1 MLPIEALRDI
11 FAEDKTILI
20 TGPKGD
26 GKTNLA
32 GVIKQTLVEMLGKAV
47 WTNIHYFKI
56 ENVEKAKQIGKLA
69 DVKGHVY
76 IPKPELI
83 HVIKSLSEVILGIV
97 ESFLEGKVF
106 VLDEAGIHAD
116 SSAATGKSTRTIK
129 QLNRIIR
136 HFDCC
141 FIIIT
146 QTKGSVPPDL
156 RKNDVDY
163 HFRIKKTRQG
173 YIVEIGKKK
182 SETDEYTGEE
192 KITFP
197 TVKKIRVPL
206 CKYPLDGKFPT
217 GFKIDIDLK
226 EALDCL
232 SEVEDSI
239 EMMDKG
245 RGKKIILDMIEENKE
260 VEKYLTTGKYGKKY
274 GVTSATVRN
283 WVADGKLEYYTI
295 PGRGK
300 GENEY
305 RILDQKPKIL
315 RSK

>member
-11 FAEDKTILI
+11 FGEDKTILV
-20 TGPKGD
+20 TGSKGE

-32 GVIKQTLVEMLGKAV
+32 GVIKQTLVEILGKAV

-56 ENVEKAKQIGKLA
+56 ENVEKAKQIKKLA
-69 DVKGHVY
+69 DKPGHVY

-83 HVIKSLSEVILGIV
+83 HVIKNLSEVILGIV
-97 ESFLEGKVF
+97 ESVLEGKVF

-116 SSAATGKSTRTIK
+116 SSNASSKSTRTIK

-173 YIVEIGKKK
+173 YILEIGKKK
-182 SETDEYTGEE
+182 VETDEFTGEE
-192 KITFP
+192 KISFP
-197 TVKKIRVPL
+197 TIKKIRVPL

-226 EALDCL
+226 ETLDRL

-245 RGKKIILDMIEENKE
+245 KGREILLEMIGEKKKE
-260 VEKYLTTGKYGKKY
+260 DVYLSTGKYGKKY
-274 GVTSATVRN
+274 GVTRNTVWN
-283 WVADGKLEYYTI
+283 WVKSEKVEFIKTTG
-295 PGRGK
+295 GR
-300 GENEY
+300 Y
-305 RILDQKPKIL
+305 RVLDKKPTV
-315 RSK
+315 

>member
-1 MLPIEALRDI
+1 MLPIEALKDI
-11 FAEDKTILI
+11 FAEDKTILV
-20 TGPKGD
+20 TGSKGE

-32 GVIKQTLVEMLGKAV
+32 GVIKQTLVEILGKAV

-83 HVIKSLSEVILGIV
+83 HVIKRLSEVILGVV
-97 ESFLEGKVF
+97 ESVLEGKVF

-116 SSAATGKSTRTIK
+116 SSIGTSKSTRTIK

-163 HFRIKKTRQG
+163 HFKIKKTRQG
-173 YIVEIGKKK
+173 YILRIGKKK
-182 SETDEYTGEE
+182 VETDEFTGEE

-197 TVKKIRVPL
+197 TVKTIRVPL

-217 GFKIDIDLK
+217 GFKIDMDLK
-226 EALDCL
+226 DALDRL

-245 RGKKIILDMIEENKE
+245 KGREIILDMIEGKKE
-260 VEKYLTTGKYGKKY
+260 EQGYLSTGKYGKKY

-283 WVADGKLEYYTI
+283 WTKNGRLEFYTI

-300 GENEY
+300 GDNEY
-305 RILDQKPKIL
+305 RILDQKPKDP
-315 RSK
+315 S

>member
-11 FAEDKTILI
+11 FAEDKTILV
-20 TGPKGD
+20 TGSKGE

-32 GVIKQTLVEMLGKAV
+32 GVMKQTVVEILGKAV

-56 ENVEKAKQIGKLA
+56 ENIKKAKQIGKLA

-116 SSAATGKSTRTIK
+116 SSEPSSKSTRTIK
-129 QLNRIIR
+129 KLNRIIR

-173 YIVEIGKKK
+173 YILAIGKKK
-182 SETDEYTGEE
+182 VETDEFTGEE
-192 KITFP
+192 KINFP
-197 TVKKIRVPL
+197 TVKSIRVPL

-217 GFKIDIDLK
+217 GFKIDINLK
-226 EALDCL
+226 EALDRL

-245 RGKKIILDMIEENKE
+245 RGKKIILEMIGENKE
-260 VEKYLTTGKYGKKY
+260 KQKYLTTGKYGKKY

-283 WVADGKLEYYTI
+283 WIEQKKVEFYSLPG
-295 PGRGK
+295 GRGK
-300 GENEY
+300 GNEY
-305 RILDQKPKIL
+305 RILDVAPKD
-315 RSK
+315 